1 MVFFNVESLNVESLN
16 AEMVKCGMNWDG
28 RLVEQIR
35 VAKEQIQRLV
45 NSVCIKRLEGNDK

>member
-1 MVFFNVESLNVESLN
+1 MVLFNVESLN
-16 AEMVKCGMNWDG
+16 AEMIKCGMNWDG